1 MTSTPEVNNTDRMYN
16 AIQDFVVVVVAPE
29 SHQTKFLKQTK
40 NENSCRILRRDLSTQ
55 KLIQR

>member
-1 MTSTPEVNNTDRMYN
+1 MASTPKVKNTDRRQN
-16 AIQDFVVVVVAPE
+16 TIQDFAVVTPE

-40 NENSCRILRRDLSTQ
+40 NENYCRILRRGLSTH